1 MPTPRYKIR
10 PDTGDL
16 QEYLFEYNGILALKN
31 FVARVDGERLI
42 LHSAAD
48 MNFSILD
55 ALVSEVEIDGR
66 VYDNADAAQEA
77 LMRLTFNTN
86 RPVLMTQQERELL
99 QGALQRGT
107 YVGTAADLK
116 ALIDGKVDKVPGKGL
131 STNDFTNAYKQKLD
145 TLEDYD
151 IDLDEATTELK
162 FKKGN
167 NVVKRISL
175 LFLDDE
181 GTKLL
186 YNRTEKTLE
195 LRDKRDNLLTSIP
208 VSHFVSNIPTS
219 IVVQNGKIKL
229 MAGNTVIDQNAIS
242 YNDLA
247 DKPSLDFAPRSHTH
261 SWNDITGKPSLNFA
275 PLHHR
280 HNWSEIEGKPS
291 LNFSPLGHK
300 HNWSEIEGKPSLNF
314 SPLGHKHNWS
324 EIEGKPSLDFILTS
338 WNKRNNKEVIR
349 TQVDEWLRINELGS
363 HTNGVYFGTSTVRTD
378 GQVQV
383 GEGGAEAV
391 LSNLG
396 LILKKKLRI
405 NAWAGGDGAD
415 IKCKGNLQIGSTS
428 GIVEFRKISDDLVN
442 WNGNTTVTVDID
454 DGLIKLNG
462 IKTNV
467 NPSAEKVFATNG
479 QTIHLA
485 EYIGT
490 SGSIASNWTMT
501 DAWYGR
507 TINVT
512 ANAAVNVS
520 TMAENRNVTFR
531 KCFAGGAVTF
541 NTTGKQVVYTGDNT
555 FNGGDGSTAVVS
567 TAGGNKMYIDIRNV

>member
-1 MPTPRYKIR
+1 MPTPQYKIR

-66 VYDNADAAQEA
+66 VYDNAEAAQEA

-86 RPVLMTQQERELL
+86 RPVIMTQQERELL

-116 ALIDGKVDKVPGKGL
+116 ALIDGKVDKVPGKIL
-131 STNDFTNAYKQKLD
+131 STNDFTNELRTKLEGLRNVDISGLLPKGGYTGTAQNLKELIDNIMRILQSPDTELDELREIVAYIKQNKRILD
-145 TLEDYD
+145 TLGISNIAGLQDALRGKAPTDHHHDDRYSRLGHTHTEYAYRTHRHRWDD
-151 IDLDEATTELK
+151 ID
-162 FKKGN
+162 
-167 NVVKRISL
+167 
-175 LFLDDE
+175 
-181 GTKLL
+181 
-186 YNRTEKTLE
+186 
-195 LRDKRDNLLTSIP
+195 
-208 VSHFVSNIPTS
+208 
-219 IVVQNGKIKL
+219 
-229 MAGNTVIDQNAIS
+229 
-242 YNDLA
+242 
-247 DKPSLDFAPRSHTH
+247 
-261 SWNDITGKPSLNFA
+261 
-275 PLHHR
+275 
-280 HNWSEIEGKPS
+280 
-291 LNFSPLGHK
+291 
-300 HNWSEIEGKPSLNF
+300 
-314 SPLGHKHNWS
+314 
-324 EIEGKPSLDFILTS
+324 GKPSLDFIPTS

-396 LILKKKLRI
+396 LTLKKRLRI

-415 IKCKGNLQIGSTS
+415 IKCKGRMQIASSS
-428 GIVEFRKISDDLVN
+428 GIIDFRKIFDDLVN
-442 WNGNTTVTVDID
+442 WNGNATVTIDINDGKITSKILDTNRIIFGSENNIISAWTGGFDLATRQSLLNIGALNTIKFRKID
-454 DGLIKLNG
+454 DTGWKNDLIEM
-462 IKTNV
+462 NV
-467 NPSAEKVFATNG
+467 NDGTLRVSGVKSNANVSGEYLFATNG
-479 QTIHLA
+479 TTMHLPSF
-485 EYIGT
+485 IGT
-490 SGSIASNWTMT
+490 CGQISGVWNITTS
-501 DAWYGR
+501 WYGR
-507 TINVT
+507 QINIVG
-512 ANAAVNVS
+512 VS
-520 TMAENRNVTFR
+520 TVNLSSMSQNQSIAFR

>member
-66 VYDNADAAQEA
+66 VYDNAEAAQEA

-86 RPVLMTQQERELL
+86 RPVIMTQQERELL

-131 STNDFTNAYKQKLD
+131 STNDFTNELRTKLEGLRNVDISGLLPKGGYMGTAQNLKELIDNIMRILQSPDTELDELREIVAYIKQNKRILD
-145 TLEDYD
+145 TLG
-151 IDLDEATTELK
+151 I
-162 FKKGN
+162 
-167 NVVKRISL
+167 
-175 LFLDDE
+175 
-181 GTKLL
+181 
-186 YNRTEKTLE
+186 
-195 LRDKRDNLLTSIP
+195 
-208 VSHFVSNIPTS
+208 SNIAGLQDALRGKSPTDHNHDDRYS
-219 IVVQNGKIKL
+219 RLG
-229 MAGNTVIDQNAIS
+229 
-242 YNDLA
+242 
-247 DKPSLDFAPRSHTH
+247 HTH
-261 SWNDITGKPSLNFA
+261 SEYAYRTHRHRWDDIDGKPSM
-275 PLHHR
+275 
-280 HNWSEIEGKPS
+280 
-291 LNFSPLGHK
+291 
-300 HNWSEIEGKPSLNF
+300 
-314 SPLGHKHNWS
+314 
-324 EIEGKPSLDFILTS
+324 DFIPTS
-338 WNKRNNKEVIR
+338 WNKRNNKEIIR
-349 TQVDEWLRINELGS
+349 TQVDEWLRINELNS

-383 GEGGAEAV
+383 GEGGAEAI

-396 LILKKKLRI
+396 LLLKKRLRI

-415 IKCKGNLQIGSTS
+415 IKCKGRMQIASSS
-428 GIVEFRKISDDLVN
+428 GIIDFRKIFDDLVN
-442 WNGNTTVTVDID
+442 WNGNATVTIDINDGKITSKILDTNRIIFGSENNIISAWTGGFDLATRQSLLNIGALNTIKFRKID
-454 DGLIKLNG
+454 DTGWKNDLIEMNVNDGTLRVNG
-462 IKTNV
+462 IKSNANV
-467 NPSAEKVFATNG
+467 SGEYLFTTNG
-479 QTIHLA
+479 STMHLPSF
-485 EYIGT
+485 IGT
-490 SGSIASNWTMT
+490 CGQISGVWNITTS
-501 DAWYGR
+501 WYGR
-507 TINVT
+507 QINIVG
-512 ANAAVNVS
+512 VS
-520 TMAENRNVTFR
+520 TVNLSSMSQNQSIAFR